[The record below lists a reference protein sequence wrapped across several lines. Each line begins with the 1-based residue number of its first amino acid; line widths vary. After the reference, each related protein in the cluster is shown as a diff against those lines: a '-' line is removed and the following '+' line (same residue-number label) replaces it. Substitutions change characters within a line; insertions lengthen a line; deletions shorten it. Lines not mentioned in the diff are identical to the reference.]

1 MDTHSLPYVSVILVT
16 RNEEKFI
23 EMSLMSLIN
32 QTYPKDK
39 YEIII
44 VDGISEDNTLN
55 IIKKIQTNY
64 MTDSFRISIMINE
77 KKILSSGWNIV

>member
-32 QTYPKDK
+32 
-39 YEIII
+39 
-44 VDGISEDNTLN
+44 N
-55 IIKKIQTNY
+55 
-64 MTDSFRISIMINE
+64 
-77 KKILSSGWNIV
+77 SSLKNSHA

>member
-44 VDGISEDNTLN
+44 AVSYTHLTLPT
-55 IIKKIQTNY
+55 IA
-64 MTDSFRISIMINE
+64 
-77 KKILSSGWNIV
+77 